1 MGINFASFLGGMAS
15 QYNNIQES
23 ARIDKSRKEELL
35 LTSDIRKDEAKYTS
49 DLNFLN
55 SKKLA
60 ELQSKLA
67 IEEADAQ
74 NILDKELAN
83 LESDLE
89 EAADTT
95 FSYWGKKGLTDA
107 GLPELKLRMEFS
119 DSVLKGGTAYN
130 TQLAQINSWNNESIK
145 WLKANDV
152 ETYNDLI
159 QTVNGVFKQ
168 ADTASIMVSDTA
180 KGYLRKNWFRG
191 LDNIQNLEGVGGAF
205 NTFIDENIK
214 ERELNDYR
222 KRDAKYYDDVALI
235 LSPDKET
242 VDTKPISYDDLAVSA
257 GFVDKTT
264 MFKNVE
270 PLIGLGD
277 NVGSSDPNQ
286 IAKFVKNLETN
297 QISLGV
303 LQFSSEI
310 NYLQELSFDE
320 IDSVSP
326 AFYENMIS
334 KIESVNANLLK
345 QSDATGRVAKLVNL
359 EDIIYVVNATARR
372 KEAQYGD
379 VIDITTNTR
388 DMKGTDWK
396 YNDQDRESQFAA
408 AGKVK
413 ISIAQL
419 KSNIQESGNLVGLP
433 SFWAETIAKVKS
445 TGEGFQ
451 ELFNNF
457 KTLENSDNFVD
468 TSGKM
473 GSVFDQMAKFQADA
487 NGADAEAVRKAER
500 EFLKFSIAYQ
510 LAMALQGGSG
520 GRTISD
526 QDVDN
531 ILQALNMDTLLKNPE
546 LMVAALDS
554 IDEFATGL
562 QQMSKWDR
570 TSIKGYTTA
579 KHSQGLYFAQ
589 GKIKTTEDL
598 KNSVESKGVEPG
610 SSSDS
615 IGTQFSKFN
624 VSSNDLFTSG
634 SVKVQ
639 PYTDK
644 GGNTH
649 TIIYF
654 GDDEKFGNY
663 RGQAL
668 IATADIRTEFLN
680 AFYENQRI
688 GDKLKSEY
696 ENYYGLSSIEIDP
709 TNEGLIKNPITGER
723 VEILLK

>member
-15 QYNNIQES
+15 QYNNIQDS
-23 ARIDKSRKEELL
+23 ARVDKSRKEELL
-35 LTSDIRKDEAKYTS
+35 LTSGIRKDEAKFTS
-49 DLNFLN
+49 NLNFLT
-55 SKKLA
+55 SKKLTELESKLNIEQLKEENKLAESLAVVEADIA
-60 ELQSKLA
+60 EL
-67 IEEADAQ
+67 
-74 NILDKELAN
+74 
-83 LESDLE
+83 
-89 EAADTT
+89 ADTT
-95 FSYWGKKGLTDA
+95 FSYWGKTGLTKA

-119 DSVLKGGTAYN
+119 DSVLKGGTSYN
-130 TQLAQINSWNNESIK
+130 AQLAQINSWNNESIK
-145 WLKANDV
+145 WLKEEEP
-152 ETYNDLI
+152 ETYSDLI

-191 LDNIQNLEGVGGAF
+191 LDNIQNLDGVGGAF

-214 ERELNDYR
+214 QQELNDYR
-222 KRDAKYYDDVALI
+222 NRDAKYYDDVALI
-235 LSPDKET
+235 LSPDGKT
-242 VDTKPISYDDLAVSA
+242 IDTKPISYDDIAISS

-264 MFKNVE
+264 MFKSAE

-286 IAKFVKNLETN
+286 IAKFIKNLETN

-303 LQFSSEI
+303 LQFSNEI
-310 NYLQELSFDE
+310 NYLQELDFDGV
-320 IDSVSP
+320 DGVAP
-326 AFYENMIS
+326 VFYENMIN

-345 QSDATGRVAKLVNL
+345 QSDVTGKVAKLVNL
-359 EDIIYVVNATARR
+359 EDIIHVVNATSKR
-372 KEAQYGD
+372 KEGKFGD

-388 DMKGTDWK
+388 DMKGPDWK
-396 YNDQDRESQFAA
+396 YNDQDRESQFDA

-413 ISIAQL
+413 ISISQL
-419 KSNIQESGNLVGLP
+419 KNNIQESGNLVGLP

-445 TGEGFQ
+445 TGAGFQ
-451 ELFNNF
+451 ELFTNF
-457 KTLENSDNFVD
+457 KTLENSGNFVD

-473 GSVFDQMAKFQADA
+473 SSVFEQMAKFQEDA
-487 NGADAEAVRKAER
+487 SGADKEAARKAER

-531 ILQALNMDTLLKNPE
+531 ILQALNMDTLLKNPD
-546 LMVAALDS
+546 LMMAALDS

-570 TSIKGYTTA
+570 TSIKGYRTA
-579 KHSQGLYFAQ
+579 KHSQNLYFAQ
-589 GKIKTTEDL
+589 GKVKTTEDF
-598 KNSVESKGVEPG
+598 KNSIESKGIESGTG
-610 SSSDS
+610 SDL
-615 IGTQFSKFN
+615 IGTKLNKLNIST
-624 VSSNDLFTSG
+624 NDLFESG
-634 SVKVQ
+634 SVVVK
-639 PYTDK
+639 PHTDK
-644 GGNTH
+644 NGNIH

-663 RGQAL
+663 SGKAL
-668 IATADIRTEFLN
+668 VATADMRTEFLN
-680 AFYENQRI
+680 AFYKSQNI
-688 GDKLKSEY
+688 GDKNKETY
-696 ENYYGLSSIEIDP
+696 DEYYGLSSINIDP
-709 TNEGLIKNPITGER
+709 TNEGLIPNPITGTR

>member
-35 LTSDIRKDEAKYTS
+35 LTSDIRKDEADYTS
-49 DLNFLN
+49 NLNFLN

-60 ELQSKLA
+60 ELQSQLA
-67 IEEADAQ
+67 IDEMDAQ
-74 NILDKELAN
+74 YVLDKQLATV
-83 LESDLE
+83 ESDIAEL
-89 EAADTT
+89 ADTT
-95 FSYWGKKGLTDA
+95 FSYWGKTGLTDA

-168 ADTASIMVSDTA
+168 ADSASVMVSDTA

-191 LDNIQNLEGVGGAF
+191 LDNIQNLEGVGSAF

-235 LSPDKET
+235 LSPDGET

-277 NVGSSDPNQ
+277 NAGSSDPNQ

-310 NYLQELSFDE
+310 NHLQELSFDE
-320 IDSVSP
+320 IDSVAP
-326 AFYENMIS
+326 AFYETMVN

-413 ISIAQL
+413 ISISQL
-419 KSNIQESGNLVGLP
+419 KNNIQESGNLVGLP

-445 TGEGFQ
+445 TGAGFQ
-451 ELFNNF
+451 ELFTNF
-457 KTLENSDNFVD
+457 KTLENSGNFVD

-473 GSVFDQMAKFQADA
+473 GSVFEQMAQFQADA
-487 NGADAEAVRKAER
+487 NGADKEAARKAER

-531 ILQALNMDTLLKNPE
+531 ILQALNMDTLMKNPE
-546 LMVAALDS
+546 LMIAALDS
-554 IDEFATGL
+554 IDEFSTGL

-598 KNSVESKGVEPG
+598 KNSIQSKGVEPG

-615 IGTQFSKFN
+615 IGTQFSKLK
-624 VSSNDLFTSG
+624 VSSNDLFKSG
-634 SVKVQ
+634 SVVVE

-644 GGNTH
+644 NGNTH
-649 TIIYF
+649 TIVYF

-663 RGQAL
+663 SGKAL
-668 IATADIRTEFLN
+668 VATADMRTEFLN
-680 AFYENQRI
+680 GLYKSQNV
-688 GDKLKSEY
+688 GDKNKSAYDE
-696 ENYYGLSSIEIDP
+696 YYGLSSINIDP
-709 TNEGLIKNPITGER
+709 TNEGLIFNPVTETR